1 MKSIFIQYQR
11 CSTCKKSKKWLEQ
24 NNIEFIERN
33 IVTETPN

>member
-1 MKSIFIQYQR
+1 MFYIQEI
-11 CSTCKKSKKWLEQ
+11 KKWLEQ